1 MALINNIEVGYQW
14 PPTPKWNDFR
24 SFVPAMNDE
33 FMAQEGPVDEIVKRY
48 AEEINTV
55 LEGS

>member
-1 MALINNIEVGYQW
+1 
-14 PPTPKWNDFR
+14 
-24 SFVPAMNDE
+24 MNDE

-55 LEGS
+55 LESS